1 MEPWVEWTIMGGRAA
16 VAWVIPLM
24 LIPLL
29 VWMERKASAYI
40 QDRTGPNRAAILGL
54 RFGGIIHALADV
66 VKLVFK
72 EDITP
77 AKARP
82 FWYNLAPM
90 VAMTF
95 ALLTFAALPFADVL
109 RLGGHEIP
117 LQALRLNPG
126 LLWMLA
132 IGSFGV
138 FGIVFAGWGSNS
150 SYPLLGGIRS
160 SAQMISYELSLGLS
174 VVGILMIFS
183 TVDLNEIVRAQGK
196 LLFGFLPM
204 WGVIVQPV
212 AALIFMAAALAEANR
227 NPFDLM
233 EADSEIVAFHLEYSS
248 LRFALFM
255 MTEYVHITVAS
266 GLTVTLF
273 FGGWQIPWLTTERL
287 TGSAGDFALAVP
299 TLFVA
304 LGLLVVL
311 SLVLLAPTRRWHRT
325 LQRLYVDA
333 RRHEAKFWTVVLL
346 LQVTGAVALGAY
358 LFLNPPGA
366 DGLAAITAALQFV
379 SFMVKVTFFGFVFI
393 WVRWTLP
400 RFRYDQ
406 LMALGWKGM
415 LPLALANVV
424 VTGFVLLL
432 VGK

>member
-1 MEPWVEWTIMGGRAA
+1 MEPWVEWTIIGGRAA
-16 VAWVIPLM
+16 LAWLMPLM

-40 QDRTGPNRAAILGL
+40 QDRTGPNRAAILGI
-54 RFGGIIHALADV
+54 RMGGIVHALADV

-77 AKARP
+77 ARARL
-82 FWYNLAPM
+82 FWYNLAPL

-95 ALLTFAALPFADVL
+95 ALLTFAALPVADVL
-109 RLGGHEIP
+109 RVGGHEIP
-117 LQALRLNPG
+117 LAALRLDPG

-174 VVGILMIFS
+174 VVGILMIFG
-183 TVDLNEIVRAQGK
+183 TVDLNEIVRGQGR
-196 LLFGFLPM
+196 LLFGFLPG
-204 WGVIVQPV
+204 WGVLVQPV

-233 EADSEIVAFHLEYSS
+233 EADSEIVAFHVEYSS

-273 FGGWQIPWLTTERL
+273 FGGWQIPWLPTERL
-287 TGSAGDFALAVP
+287 TGSAGGPALAVP
-299 TLFVA
+299 ALLA
-304 LGLLVVL
+304 LLGLLILL
-311 SLVLLAPTRRWHRT
+311 SLVLLPATRRWHRT
-325 LQRLYVDA
+325 LQRLYHDA
-333 RRHEAKFWTVVLL
+333 RRHEANFWTVVLL
-346 LQVTGAVALGAY
+346 LQVLGAAA
-358 LFLNPPGA
+358 LAAWFILHPPGA
-366 DGLAAITAALQFV
+366 DGLAGITAVLQFAA
-379 SFMVKVTFFGFVFI
+379 FTIKVTFFGFAFI

-406 LMALGWKGM
+406 LMGLGWRAM
-415 LPLALANVV
+415 LPIALVNVV
-424 VTGFVLLL
+424 VTGLVLLL

>member
-1 MEPWVEWTIMGGRAA
+1 MQPWVEWTIIGGRAA
-16 VAWVIPLM
+16 LAWLIPLA

-40 QDRTGPNRAAILGL
+40 QDRTGPNRAAILGI
-54 RFGGIIHALADV
+54 RMGGIVHAIADV

-72 EDITP
+72 EDIVP
-77 AKARP
+77 AQARR
-82 FWYNLAPM
+82 FWYTIAPM

-95 ALLTFAALPFADVL
+95 ALLTFSALPLADVL
-109 RLGGHEIP
+109 KVGGREIS
-117 LQALRLNPG
+117 LQALRLDPG

-138 FGIVFAGWGSNS
+138 FGIVFAGWGANS

-174 VVGILMIFS
+174 VVGILMIFG
-183 TVDLNEIVRAQGK
+183 TVDLNEIARAQGK

-204 WGVIVQPV
+204 WGVLVQPV
-212 AALIFMAAALAEANR
+212 AAVIFMAASLAEANR

-233 EADSEIVAFHLEYSS
+233 EADSEIVGFHLEYSS

-255 MTEYVHITVAS
+255 MAEYVHITVAS

-273 FGGWQIPWLTTERL
+273 FGGWQIPWLTTEKL
-287 TGSAGDFALAVP
+287 TGSAGTPALAVP
-299 TLFVA
+299 
-304 LGLLVVL
+304 
-311 SLVLLAPTRRWHRT
+311 VLLAGLGLVALLSLLLLVPARRWHRT

-333 RRHEAKFWTVVLL
+333 RRHEANFWTVVLL
-346 LQVTGAVALGAY
+346 GQLIGASALGAY
-358 LFLNPPGA
+358 LLLNPPGA
-366 DGLAAITAALQFV
+366 DGLAAITAVLQFV
-379 SFMVKVTFFGFVFI
+379 TFMAKVTFFGFAFI

-406 LMALGWKGM
+406 LMGLGWKGL
-415 LPLALANVV
+415 LPIALANVV